1 MVRNLKFKSLL
12 ISFFVIFGILSHSIV
27 LAQISVGIKAGDWL
41 EYEFSYSGSPPDFYP
56 AWMRIDVTNVQGT
69 QITADLSGEQLD
81 GTSVSNSGTYDLE
94 TGVIDLLLIPAGL
107 DVGNRF
113 YHQAFG
119 NITITNAEE
128 NIYANSKRTVIFST
142 VQQASMHWDK
152 ETGILLQAD
161 QSTDDF
167 SQQII
172 LEKTNIWQS
181 ETFGI
186 DSTILYVVTIAI
198 VVILVIL
205 VIFII
210 KRRKGS
216 NSN

>member
-1 MVRNLKFKSLL
+1 
-12 ISFFVIFGILSHSIV
+12 
-27 LAQISVGIKAGDWL
+27 VGVEAGDWI
-41 EYEFSYSGSPPDFYP
+41 EYDITYSGSPPDYYP
-56 AWMRIDVTNVQGT
+56 KWIRIDVTNVQGT
-69 QITADLSGEQLD
+69 KITADLSGEQLD

-128 NIYANSKRTVIFST
+128 NIYANSKRVVIIST

-167 SQQII
+167 NQQFVI
-172 LEKTNIWQS
+172 EKTNIWQS

-186 DSTILYVVTIAI
+186 DSSILYVLIIATAI
-198 VVILVIL
+198 ILVIL

-210 KRRKGS
+210 KRRQGS
-216 NSN
+216 KFT

>member
-1 MVRNLKFKSLL
+1 MKDLKFTSLL
-12 ISFFVIFGILSHSIV
+12 ISLFVILGILSQSIV
-27 LAQISVGIKAGDWL
+27 LAQISVGVKAGDWL
-41 EYEFSYSGSPPDFYP
+41 EYGLSYSGSPPDFYP
-56 AWMRIDVTNVQGT
+56 AWIRIDVTNVEGT
-69 QITADLSGEQLD
+69 RVTADLSGEQLD

-113 YHQAFG
+113 YHKDYG

-128 NIYANSKRTVIFST
+128 NIYANSKRAVIFST
-142 VQQASMHWDK
+142 VQQVSMHWDK
-152 ETGILLQAD
+152 ETGILVQAD

-167 SQQII
+167 TQQIVI
-172 LEKTNIWQS
+172 EKTNIWQS

-186 DSTILYVVTIAI
+186 DFTILFVLTIAI

-210 KRRKGS
+210 KRKQDTKS
-216 NSN
+216 S